1 MKQLTPVIHVKS
13 ESQALRN
20 AEICAKAGTKGFF
33 LINHQIRCA
42 QLLKIAEAVRG
53 RFPAAWIGLNVLDED
68 PLEVIPDMPPV
79 DGFWADDPKLV
90 EGQEKQEAAQ
100 AVWQALRQ
108 RQNPIL
114 YFGSIAFKGQPQPAD
129 LRTLTRLA
137 CLYMDVVTTSGEATG
152 MAAEPAK
159 LQAMHE
165 EAGETPLG
173 IASGITPDNVRA
185 YTPYVTWFLVAS
197 GISVDFHNLSPE
209 LVRSLND
216 LIIATGAQQFKP
228 V

>member
-1 MKQLTPVIHVKS
+1 
-13 ESQALRN
+13 
-20 AEICAKAGTKGFF
+20 
-33 LINHQIRCA
+33 
-42 QLLKIAEAVRG
+42 
-53 RFPAAWIGLNVLDED
+53 
-68 PLEVIPDMPPV
+68 
-79 DGFWADDPKLV
+79 V

-129 LRTLTRLA
+129 LRTMTRLA

-152 MAAEPAK
+152 RAAEPAK
-159 LQAMHE
+159 LQVMHG

-185 YTPYVTWFLVAS
+185 YLVAS
-197 GISVDFHNLSPE
+197 GISVDFHSLSPE
-209 LVRSLND
+209 RVKSLND
-216 LIIATGAQQFKP
+216 LIIAAGAQRFKP
-228 V
+228 L